1 MCLPPVLSL
10 GQILRW
16 VAFLLI
22 HLIHKS
28 CAQTT
33 DFDFSIL
40 SLTNLTLLGDAHLKN
55 GTVSLSREL
64 GVPTSS
70 AGRALYNRPVRFLD
84 PSTKVSASFK
94 TRFSFSVTN
103 VGPVPVSI
111 GDGLA
116 FVIAP
121 DDHTLGSTGGYLGVM
136 SPTGLNEPSPPPGN
150 TIAVEFDTFLDVEFH
165 DPNGNHIGLDI
176 NNMTSVAVADLG
188 SINIDMKTGNLITAW
203 IEYDNIAEILN
214 VSMSYTNQKP
224 SEPILSVETDL
235 SSYLNEFMYVGF
247 SASTG
252 GSTEIHDVE
261 WWSFSS
267 FGPPS
272 SNESPSKSPVYQPS
286 SAFFSPLGT
295 DEKPPVP
302 SAPIPVHKRG
312 CHSHSCM
319 HRGSIAGIATGGAV
333 VVALATGLFVWF
345 CYKRR
350 GLKRTDTFS
359 SDIVKLPRKFTYREL
374 SNATK
379 GFNAARVVGHG
390 AFGTVYKGILP
401 DDGALVAVKRSTCN
415 NQGKNEFLAELSIIG
430 RLSHRNL
437 VHLQGWCHEKGEILL
452 VYDYMSNSSLDKIL
466 FQEGGGQ
473 VLSWENRCKIVMG
486 VASALAYLHGG
497 WEKQVVHRD
506 VKSSNIMLDGSFNAR
521 LGDFGL
527 ARLIEHNKSPDAT
540 LTAGTMGYLAPEYLF
555 SGKASDKTDVFSFGA
570 VVLEVACG
578 RRAIEADTRPGE
590 NNLVDW
596 VWGLHRDGKLLE
608 ASDLRL
614 RGNFDENEMRR
625 MLLVGLL
632 CSHPDPGA
640 RPTMMQVLQIM
651 SGEASVPHVPRRKP
665 SMSFHSNLLLSLQ
678 EVVSDCDQSQV
689 SSSSTSFKDYS

>member
-16 VAFLLI
+16 VALLLI
-22 HLIHKS
+22 HLIHNS

-33 DFDFSIL
+33 EFEFSTL
-40 SLTNLTLLGDAHLKN
+40 TLTNLTLLGDAHLKN

-84 PSTKVSASFK
+84 PYTKVSASFK
-94 TRFSFSVTN
+94 TSFSFSVTN
-103 VGPVPVSI
+103 VGPGPNPVSI

-121 DDHTLGSTGGYLGVM
+121 DDHTVGSSGGYLGVM
-136 SPTGLNEPSPPPGN
+136 SPTGLNQSPPTLLN

-165 DPNGNHIGLDI
+165 DPNGNHVGLDI
-176 NNMTSVAVADLG
+176 NNMTSIEVADLG
-188 SINIDMKTGNLITAW
+188 SIFIDMTSGDLITAW
-203 IEYDNIAEILN
+203 IEYDNTAEILN
-214 VSMSYTNQKP
+214 VSMSYTNLKP
-224 SEPILSVETDL
+224 PEPILSYGIDL
-235 SSYLNEFMYVGF
+235 SRYLNEFMYVGF

-261 WWSFSS
+261 RWSFSS

-272 SNESPSKSPVYQPS
+272 LKESPSNSPVYQPS
-286 SAFFSPLGT
+286 SAFFSPLAT

-302 SAPIPVHKRG
+302 SGPAVVHKTG
-312 CHSHSCM
+312 CHSHICV
-319 HRGSIAGIATGGAV
+319 RGGFVAGITTGGAV
-333 VVALATGLFVWF
+333 VIALATGLFVWF

-350 GLKRTDTFS
+350 GLKRTDSFS
-359 SDIVKLPRKFTYREL
+359 SDIVKLPRKFTYKEL
-374 SNATK
+374 CTATK
-379 GFNAARVVGHG
+379 GFNAARIVGHG

-401 DDGALVAVKRSTCN
+401 DDGAWVAVKRSTCN
-415 NQGKNEFLAELSIIG
+415 NQGKSEFLAELSIIG

-466 FQEGGGQ
+466 FQEAGGK

-506 VKSSNIMLDGSFNAR
+506 VKSSNIMLDGTFNAR

-578 RRAIEADTRPGE
+578 RRAIEADSRPGE
-590 NNLVDW
+590 SNLVDW

-608 ASDLRL
+608 ASDIRL
-614 RGNFDENEMRR
+614 KGNFDESEMRR

-632 CSHPDPGA
+632 CSHPDPTT
-640 RPTMMQVLQIM
+640 RPTMMQVLQM
-651 SGEASVPHVPRRKP
+651 LSGEAVVPHVPRRKP

-678 EVVSDCDQSQV
+678 DIVSDCDQSQI
-689 SSSSTSFKDYS
+689 SSSSASFKE